1 MFKEIHRK
9 LSMYYTVIMAIFFI
23 LLVFGVHKSMIWS
36 ITSEQEH
43 EVLLFAE
50 EEALEHAIFFQHR
63 ELLEGEREEDDD
75 RRRLFFYAYDN
86 EKNLINYANPSDT
99 IRNAVLN
106 KIENW
111 QDGTGKIVTLKFDG
125 EYKIMLSA
133 MPIVANGETLGMI
146 YVGRDVTTYY
156 KGMRRAT
163 TIVIIVA
170 ILALIIAAIAGH
182 IMAGKAMIPIKK
194 AYDKQ
199 RQFTADASHELR
211 TPLSVIMSSVEVMQQ
226 EEAIKKS
233 PFILQIMNDMKDE
246 IKKMS
251 NLVGNL
257 LTLARSEQQINQLNK
272 KSFCVNEAVEQMVR
286 KVSPLALEKSIR
298 IEFFNKI
305 QYELYADLERI
316 QQLLLILLDNAI
328 KYTMQNGTIN
338 ILLMKEENNKKL
350 ILKITDTG
358 IGIDDKDKALIFDR
372 FYRVDKARSREAG
385 GTGLGLAIAKWIVA
399 MHEGDIRVESKV
411 GEGTT
416 FIVVL
421 PTK

>member
-1 MFKEIHRK
+1 M
-9 LSMYYTVIMAIFFI
+9 
-23 LLVFGVHKSMIWS
+23 
-36 ITSEQEH
+36 
-43 EVLLFAE
+43 
-50 EEALEHAIFFQHR
+50 
-63 ELLEGEREEDDD
+63 
-75 RRRLFFYAYDN
+75 
-86 EKNLINYANPSDT
+86 
-99 IRNAVLN
+99 
-106 KIENW
+106 
-111 QDGTGKIVTLKFDG
+111 TLKFDG

-305 QYELYADLERI
+305 QYELYADLEGI